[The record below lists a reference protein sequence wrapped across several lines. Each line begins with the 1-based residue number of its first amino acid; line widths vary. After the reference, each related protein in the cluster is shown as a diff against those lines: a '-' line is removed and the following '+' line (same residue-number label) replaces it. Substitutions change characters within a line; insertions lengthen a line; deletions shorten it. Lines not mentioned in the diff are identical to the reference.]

1 MAGSPRRSAAARLGS
16 AVTTVA
22 AVVVILGCAVW
33 LLPTAFGL
41 DRYVIT
47 GGSMSGTFEKGSIA
61 FEEQVPVDRLRVGDV
76 ITYLPPADSGT
87 TTLVTHRIVTIRPG
101 EDGLLVLRTKGDA
114 NDSRDPWHFSLTGS
128 SQPVVRFTV
137 PYVGWAFIWLADRQL
152 RMLIIGVPA
161 TLVALV
167 ALRDLVRALR
177 RPAEAAPAD
186 AAVPVQVARRP
197 VSQETTA

>member
-1 MAGSPRRSAAARLGS
+1 MAGTPRRSTAARLGS

-33 LLPTAFGL
+33 LMPTAFGL

-61 FEEQVPVDRLRVGDV
+61 FEEQVPVDRLQVGDV
-76 ITYLPPADSGT
+76 ITYLPPADSGA
-87 TTLVTHRIVTIRPG
+87 TTLVTHRIVAISPG

-114 NDSRDPWHFSLTGS
+114 NASRDPWRFSLTGS

-137 PYVGWAFIWLADRQL
+137 PYAGWAFIWLADRHL

-161 TLVALV
+161 ALVALV

-177 RPAEAAPAD
+177 RPAKAALAE
-186 AAVPVQVARRP
+186 AAVPAQVTRRP
-197 VSQETTA
+197 LAHETPA